1 MTCGVC
7 LEVCPNVTQNNKFV
21 GAQAISQVRLFD
33 LHPTGAMTKDER
45 LDALMSPLAVCKN
58 VVILKTV

>member
-45 LDALMSPLAVCKN
+45 LDALMSRRFARMW
-58 VVILKTV
+58 